1 MAMPAPTF
9 DTLAYADK
17 LKQAGFSEEQ
27 AQGQA
32 RALAEIVYGEVATRP
47 DLNAL
52 ESGLRKDLN
61 ALESGLRK
69 DLNALEERLNS
80 KIETLG
86 TRLDG
91 KIDAL
96 AVRLDGKIDTL
107 AARLDATLSTVATK
121 TELETVRTEV
131 QGIGRRI
138 IMWNTGTIIAVAG
151 LAFAIARW
159 L

>member
-1 MAMPAPTF
+1 MPTPTF

-17 LKQAGFSEEQ
+17 LKQSGFSDEQ

-32 RALAEIVYGEVATRP
+32 RALAEVVYSEVATRP

-52 ESGLRKDLN
+52 EIGLR
-61 ALESGLRK
+61 R

-96 AVRLDGKIDTL
+96 AARLDGKIDNLEDRTKGRFTL
-107 AARLDATLSTVATK
+107 L
-121 TELETVRTEV
+121 
-131 QGIGRRI
+131 QW
-138 IMWNTGTIIAVAG
+138 M
-151 LAFAIARW
+151 LAFNLALTAAVLW
-159 L
+159 LLIRAAG